1 MIIVNRKK
9 LVDNLHKI
17 SGPTQSKSTFPIFS
31 TVLIDIQDN
40 TMTFTTTDLEMTMI
54 ATMETGTKKQ
64 EPFCVSLK
72 KFLSILKEFSS
83 DEVTLKV
90 EKNFLWI
97 TCENSEFKL
106 NILPMEEF
114 PKVPVFKDKHALK
127 LKSADIGIMIDM
139 TSFCVF
145 IGEGSYVLNGILCE
159 IEKNLIRFVATDGKR
174 LALIERPFP
183 DGQPEINEVKKCI
196 IPYKAVGELGKLIRL
211 QEEEYIHVLNGKNQI
226 GIDFAN
232 VQFISQLIEG
242 EFPDYRKYLL
252 KESDNKCTIDR
263 SRFLAALKRANLLT
277 STDFQGVKLALEKNR
292 MVISKITPQLG
303 EYKEEIDAEYSGKE
317 MSIGF
322 NPDYLLDVLK
332 ALEPETVTFELYG
345 EDKPLVFRSQGYIY
359 LALPMRMS

>member
-1 MIIVNRKK
+1 MI
-9 LVDNLHKI
+9 
-17 SGPTQSKSTFPIFS
+17 
-31 TVLIDIQDN
+31 
-40 TMTFTTTDLEMTMI
+40 TFTTTDLEMTMV
-54 ATMETGTKKQ
+54 ATMESTAQKQ
-64 EPFCVSLK
+64 EAFCVSLK

-83 DEVTLKV
+83 EEVTLKV

-97 TCENSEFKL
+97 TCENGEFKL
-106 NILPMEEF
+106 NILPKEEF

-127 LKSADIGIMIDM
+127 LKGDDIGQMVEM

-145 IGEGSYVLNGILCE
+145 VGEGSYVLNGTLCE

-183 DGQPEINEVKKCI
+183 DGQPGINETKKFI
-196 IPYKAVGELGKLIRL
+196 IPYKAVGELSKLIRL
-211 QEEEYIHVLNGKNQI
+211 QEEEYIHILSGKNQI

-252 KESDNKCTIDR
+252 KESDNTCSIDR
-263 SRFLAALKRANLLT
+263 NRFLAALKRANLLT
-277 STDFQGVKLALEKNR
+277 STDFQGVKLTLGKNT

-303 EYKEEIDAEYSGKE
+303 EYKEEIEVEYAGKE

-322 NPDYLLDVLK
+322 NPEYLLDVLK
-332 ALEPETVTFELYG
+332 VLEQDSVTFELYG

-359 LALPMRMS
+359 LALPMRLS